1 MHERFKDV
9 PADMARSFIGRHII
23 TPRDLTKEEIL
34 FVLDV
39 AALFEDFSE
48 PILAGK
54 ILAALFFEPSTRT
67 RLSFESAMH
76 RLGGHCLGFA
86 DKGVSSVA
94 KGETLKDT
102 IKVVEGYCDAFVMR
116 HPMQGSARVAAEST
130 DLPVINGGDG
140 ANQHPT
146 QTLLDLYTIRKEN
159 GTCDGMKI
167 GFLGDLKYG
176 RAVHSLVETLCHFD
190 VEITLISPDS
200 LRLPEQLIE
209 QLDSVGIAYRE
220 ETEILPVASDLDILY
235 TTRIQ
240 KERFPD
246 PLDYERVKSVYQVG
260 RDLLT
265 EVKDT
270 LTIMHPLPRVTEIHP
285 DLDDYPRAAYF
296 RQSANGVTVRKA
308 LLALVLGGIV

>member
-1 MHERFKDV
+1 VHERFKDV
-9 PADMARSFIGRHII
+9 SADMARRFLGRNIVS
-23 TPRDLTKEEIL
+23 PREFTKEEIL

-39 AALFEDFSE
+39 ASHFEDFSE
-48 PILAGK
+48 PILSGK

-67 RLSFESAMH
+67 RLSFESAMQ

-94 KGETLKDT
+94 KGETLRDT
-102 IKVVEGYCDAFVMR
+102 IRVVEGYCDAIVMR
-116 HPMQGSARVAAEST
+116 HPLQGAARVAAEAT
-130 DLPVINGGDG
+130 KLPVINGGDG

-146 QTLLDLYTIRKEN
+146 QTLLDLYTIRKEKE
-159 GTCDGMKI
+159 TCDGLKI
-167 GFLGDLKYG
+167 GFVGDLKYG

-200 LRLPEQLIE
+200 LRLPGQLLE
-209 QLDSVGIAYRE
+209 QLDAVGIPYRE
-220 ETEILPVASDLDILY
+220 VTEILPVAAELDILY

-240 KERFPD
+240 RERFPD
-246 PLDYERVKSVYQVG
+246 PLDYERVKNVYQVS
-260 RDLLT
+260 RSILPK
-265 EVKDT
+265 VKES

-285 DLDDYPRAAYF
+285 DLDEYPRAAYF